1 MKSFEKLPYFFFK
14 LGDFAPWR
22 ENSRIR
28 VLSVSESF
36 AQAAQI
42 FNYSSKKHTKLG
54 NCFNSSS
61 VFADCHFERSE
72 KSFLDSRSRSA

>member
-1 MKSFEKLPYFFFK
+1 MKVIRKVTFFLLK

-36 AQAAQI
+36 AQATEI
-42 FNYSSKKHTKLG
+42 FNYSSTKY
-54 NCFNSSS
+54 
-61 VFADCHFERSE
+61 
-72 KSFLDSRSRSA
+72 